1 MKEHLSILA
10 HNRTI
15 YSRFLKNFSLEQ
27 LNTVPEGFNNNI
39 IWNVTH
45 ALATQQSIMYLL
57 SGLAPVVHQSWID
70 GYRKGTKPER
80 DVTQEFVDA
89 VDTALMSTM
98 EQLKKDIEAGI
109 FENYQPYTTS
119 TKMELNSFATA
130 FPFVLFHDG
139 VHLGSVLALAKL
151 V

>member
-1 MKEHLSILA
+1 MKEHLSIFA

-15 YSRFLKNFSLEQ
+15 YSRFLNNFSLQQ

-39 IWNVTH
+39 IWNVAH
-45 ALATQQSIMYLL
+45 ALATQQSIMYTL
-57 SGLAPVVHQSWID
+57 SGLKPVVPQSWVD
-70 GYRKGTKPER
+70 GYRKGTKPEG

-89 VDTALMSTM
+89 IDDALMSTM
-98 EQLKKDIEAGI
+98 EQLKKDIEAGV

-139 VHLGSVLALAKL
+139 LHIGSVLALAKL

>member
-1 MKEHLSILA
+1 MKEHLSIFA

-15 YSRFLKNFSLEQ
+15 YSRFLNNFSLQQ

-39 IWNVTH
+39 IWNVAH
-45 ALATQQSIMYLL
+45 ALATQQSIMYTL
-57 SGLAPVVHQSWID
+57 SGLKPVVPQSWVD
-70 GYRKGTKPER
+70 GYRKGTKPEGG
-80 DVTQEFVDA
+80 VTQEFVDA
-89 VDTALMSTM
+89 IDDALMSTM
-98 EQLKKDIEAGI
+98 EQLKKDIEAGV

-139 VHLGSVLALAKL
+139 LHIGSVLALAKL

>member
-1 MKEHLSILA
+1 MKEHLSILV
-10 HNRTI
+10 HNRAI
-15 YSRFLKNFSLEQ
+15 YSRFLNNFSLEQ

-39 IWNVTH
+39 IWNVAH
-45 ALATQQSIMYLL
+45 ALATQQSIMYTL
-57 SGLAPVVHQSWID
+57 SGLKPLVPQSWID
-70 GYRKGTKPER
+70 GYRKGTKPEG

-89 VDTALMSTM
+89 IDAALMSTM

-109 FENYQPYTTS
+109 FENYQLYTTS

-139 VHLGSVLALAKL
+139 VHIGSVLALAKL

>member
-1 MKEHLSILA
+1 MKEHLSIFA

-15 YSRFLKNFSLEQ
+15 YSRFLNNFSLEQ

-39 IWNVTH
+39 IWNVAH
-45 ALATQQSIMYLL
+45 ALATQQSIMYTL
-57 SGLAPVVHQSWID
+57 SGLKPVVPQSWID
-70 GYRKGTKPER
+70 GYRKGTKPEG

-89 VDTALMSTM
+89 IDDALMSTM
-98 EQLKKDIEAGI
+98 EQLKKDIEAGV

-139 VHLGSVLALAKL
+139 LHIGSVLALAKL

>member
-10 HNRTI
+10 HNRAI
-15 YSRFLKNFSLEQ
+15 YSRFLKNFSLKQ

-39 IWNVTH
+39 IWNVAH
-45 ALATQQSIMYLL
+45 ALATQQSIMYTL
-57 SGLAPVVHQSWID
+57 SSLKPVVPQSWID
-70 GYRKGTKPER
+70 GYRKGTKPEG
-80 DVTQEFVDA
+80 DVSQEFVDA
-89 VDTALMSTM
+89 INAALMSTM
-98 EQLKKDIEAGI
+98 EQLKKDIEAGV

-119 TKMELNSFATA
+119 TKMELNSFAAA

-139 VHLGSVLALAKL
+139 VHIGSDLALAKL

>member
-1 MKEHLSILA
+1 MKEHLSIFA

-15 YSRFLKNFSLEQ
+15 YSRFLNNFSLQQ

-39 IWNVTH
+39 IWNVAH
-45 ALATQQSIMYLL
+45 ALATQQSIMYTL
-57 SGLAPVVHQSWID
+57 SGLKPVVPQSWID
-70 GYRKGTKPER
+70 GYRKGTKPEG

-89 VDTALMSTM
+89 IDDALMSTM
-98 EQLKKDIEAGI
+98 EQLKKDIEAGV

-139 VHLGSVLALAKL
+139 VHIGSVLALAKL

>member
-10 HNRTI
+10 HNRAI

-39 IWNVTH
+39 IWNVAH
-45 ALATQQSIMYLL
+45 ALATQQSIMYTL
-57 SGLAPVVHQSWID
+57 SGLKPVVPQSWID
-70 GYRKGTKPER
+70 GYRKGTKPEG
-80 DVTQEFVDA
+80 DVSQEFVDA
-89 VDTALMSTM
+89 IDAALMSTM
-98 EQLKKDIEAGI
+98 EQLKKDIEAGV

-119 TKMELNSFATA
+119 TKIELNSFATA

-139 VHLGSVLALAKL
+139 VHIGSVLALAKL

>member
-10 HNRTI
+10 HNRAI

-39 IWNVTH
+39 VWNVAH
-45 ALATQQSIMYLL
+45 ALATQQSIMYTL
-57 SGLAPVVHQSWID
+57 SGLNPLVPQSWID
-70 GYRKGTKPER
+70 GYRKGTKPEL
-80 DVTQEFVDA
+80 DVNQEFVDA
-89 VDTALMSTM
+89 IAAALMSTM

-119 TKMELNSFATA
+119 TKIELNSFVTA

-139 VHLGSVLALAKL
+139 VHIGSVLALAKL

>member
-10 HNRTI
+10 HNRAL
-15 YSRFLKNFSLEQ
+15 YSRFLKHFSLEQ
-27 LNTVPEGFNNNI
+27 INTVPEGFNNNI
-39 IWNVTH
+39 IWNVVH
-45 ALATQQSIMYLL
+45 ALATQQSIMYSL
-57 SGLAPVVHQSWID
+57 SGLKPVVPQSWID
-70 GYRKGTKPER
+70 GYRKGTKPEG
-80 DVTQEFVDA
+80 DVNQEFVDA
-89 VDTALMSTM
+89 VDAALMSTM
-98 EQLKKDIEAGI
+98 EHLKKDIEAGV

-139 VHLGSVLALAKL
+139 LHIGSVLALAKL

>member
-10 HNRTI
+10 HNRAI
-15 YSRFLKNFSLEQ
+15 YSRFLKNFSLKQ

-39 IWNVTH
+39 IWNVAH
-45 ALATQQSIMYLL
+45 ALATQQSIMYTL
-57 SGLAPVVHQSWID
+57 SSLKPVVPQSWID
-70 GYRKGTKPER
+70 GYRKGTKPEG

-89 VDTALMSTM
+89 IDDALMSTM
-98 EQLKKDIEAGI
+98 EQLKKDIEAGV

-139 VHLGSVLALAKL
+139 LHIGSVLALAKL

>member
-10 HNRTI
+10 HNRAI

-27 LNTVPEGFNNNI
+27 LTTVPEGFNNNI
-39 IWNVTH
+39 IWNVAH
-45 ALATQQSIMYLL
+45 ALATQQSIMYTL
-57 SGLAPVVHQSWID
+57 SDLKPVGPQSWID
-70 GYRKGTKPER
+70 GYRKGTKPEG
-80 DVTQEFVDA
+80 DVSQEFVDA
-89 VDTALMSTM
+89 IDAALMSTI

-139 VHLGSVLALAKL
+139 VHIGSVLALAKL

>member
-1 MKEHLSILA
+1 MKEHLSIFA

-15 YSRFLKNFSLEQ
+15 YSRFLNNFSLQQ

-39 IWNVTH
+39 IWNVAH
-45 ALATQQSIMYLL
+45 ALATQQSIMYTL
-57 SGLAPVVHQSWID
+57 SGLKPVVPQSWVD
-70 GYRKGTKPER
+70 GYRKGTKPEG

-89 VDTALMSTM
+89 IDDALMLTM
-98 EQLKKDIEAGI
+98 EQLKKDIEAGV

-139 VHLGSVLALAKL
+139 LHIGSVLALAKL

>member
-1 MKEHLSILA
+1 
-10 HNRTI
+10 
-15 YSRFLKNFSLEQ
+15 
-27 LNTVPEGFNNNI
+27 
-39 IWNVTH
+39 
-45 ALATQQSIMYLL
+45 
-57 SGLAPVVHQSWID
+57 
-70 GYRKGTKPER
+70 
-80 DVTQEFVDA
+80 
-89 VDTALMSTM
+89 MSTM

-139 VHLGSVLALAKL
+139 VHIGSVLALAKL

>member
-1 MKEHLSILA
+1 MKEHLSIFA

-15 YSRFLKNFSLEQ
+15 YSRFLNNFSLQQ

-39 IWNVTH
+39 IWNVAH
-45 ALATQQSIMYLL
+45 ALATQQSIMYTL
-57 SGLAPVVHQSWID
+57 SGLKPVVPQSWID
-70 GYRKGTKPER
+70 GYRKGTKPEG

-89 VDTALMSTM
+89 IDDALMSTM
-98 EQLKKDIEAGI
+98 EQLKKDIEAGV

-139 VHLGSVLALAKL
+139 LHIGSVLALAKL

>member
-10 HNRTI
+10 HNRAI

-27 LNTVPEGFNNNI
+27 LNIVPEGFNNNI
-39 IWNVTH
+39 IWNVAH
-45 ALATQQSIMYLL
+45 ALATQQSIMYTL
-57 SGLAPVVHQSWID
+57 SGLKPVVPQSWID
-70 GYRKGTKPER
+70 GYRKGTKPEG
-80 DVTQEFVDA
+80 DVSQKFVDA
-89 VDTALMSTM
+89 IDAALISTM

-109 FENYQPYTTS
+109 FEIYQPYPTS

-139 VHLGSVLALAKL
+139 VHIGSVLALAKL